1 MIRIITSQYDHGGYL
16 CMGINN
22 FLSLQESWHL
32 PPPPFASRGRLSRVW
47 PARLLLPAFL
57 LFLSL
62 SFSPFS
68 HFTHLQPDELLTEME
83 YQAQLSPRRNVAPR
97 RQAFT
102 ETYSQAALCLC
113 LPSSICM
120 ESSTIEGVPVAESL
134 PEEANGIGDSK
145 QKRQRRKHAHRW
157 QHFTRAPF
165 QAVDSRQN
173 LDANQSNQRIIPL
186 ARVSRELRVRALQA
200 SRSI

>member
-1 MIRIITSQYDHGGYL
+1 MHVPWRRPQHCGRNVGNEDFDEKITWLELRKLIIMNTSQRMEPLKYSHHSRRNVYRSTVNINKPQHIYAMLIITSQYDHGSYL

-83 YQAQLSPRRNVAPR
+83 YQAQLPSRRNVAPR
-97 RQAFT
+97 R
-102 ETYSQAALCLC
+102 
-113 LPSSICM
+113 
-120 ESSTIEGVPVAESL
+120 
-134 PEEANGIGDSK
+134 
-145 QKRQRRKHAHRW
+145 
-157 QHFTRAPF
+157 
-165 QAVDSRQN
+165 
-173 LDANQSNQRIIPL
+173 
-186 ARVSRELRVRALQA
+186 
-200 SRSI
+200 